1 MGIQEEREQAARE
14 REREREK
21 ERETERERKESMK
34 SGALRASTV
43 KAALPTRGSGRAS
56 CLSRHR
62 TTEGAGTAALRP
74 RGGASAALSLRK
86 ARHVAV
92 VKTWAKANKAEPQAD
107 AVTDADWEEKVLKSD
122 LPVLVDFWAPW
133 CGPCRM
139 IAPLVDELAEEYKGK
154 LLAVKLNTDESPA
167 VATEYG
173 IRSIPTVMIFKRKE
187 DGHCHWSR
195 A

>member
-1 MGIQEEREQAARE
+1 MGNPRRARASGERERERESFSSVVRFISRFNSITYDDELKETLKGREREKEKE

-21 ERETERERKESMK
+21 KRESMK

-56 CLSRHR
+56 CLSRHHR

-92 VKTWAKANKAEPQAD
+92 VKTWAKANKAEP
-107 AVTDADWEEKVLKSD
+107 
-122 LPVLVDFWAPW
+122 
-133 CGPCRM
+133 
-139 IAPLVDELAEEYKGK
+139 
-154 LLAVKLNTDESPA
+154 
-167 VATEYG
+167 
-173 IRSIPTVMIFKRKE
+173 
-187 DGHCHWSR
+187 
-195 A
+195 

>member
-1 MGIQEEREQAARE
+1 MGKKSESKRRERE

-107 AVTDADWEEKVLKSD
+107 AVTDADWEEKVLKSE

-133 CGPCRM
+133 C
-139 IAPLVDELAEEYKGK
+139 
-154 LLAVKLNTDESPA
+154 
-167 VATEYG
+167 
-173 IRSIPTVMIFKRKE
+173 
-187 DGHCHWSR
+187 
-195 A
+195 